1 MNKDFKIVG
10 VRFAG
15 DDFDE
20 QWTSNVY
27 YYKISAD
34 IEVKVDDRVYIKN
47 SIKENLGKVEE
58 VLEYSDDTLYMKTEK
73 IPQRFLVIDLSE
85 ILEVEAKYKRLNE
98 LQNLMDEKVKS
109 IEKLQKYE
117 ILKDLDPTFSD
128 IYDEFKKL
136 QLETNQNKLIEAPKS
151 EE

>member
-1 MNKDFKIVG
+1 MNKDFKVVG
-10 VRFAG
+10 VRFVG

-20 QWTSNVY
+20 QWTSNIY

-47 SIKENLGKVEE
+47 LIKENLGKVEE
-58 VLEYSDDTLYMKTEK
+58 VLEDSDDTLYMKTER

-85 ILEVEAKYKRLNE
+85 ILEIEAKYKRLNE